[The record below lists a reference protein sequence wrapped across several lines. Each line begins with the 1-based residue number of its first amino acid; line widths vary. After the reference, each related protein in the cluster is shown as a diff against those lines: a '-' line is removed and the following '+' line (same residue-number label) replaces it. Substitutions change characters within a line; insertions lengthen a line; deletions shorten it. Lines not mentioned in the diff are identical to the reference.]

1 LEPVKHK
8 PRIVLP
14 GDVPSPLNPP
24 KGCRF
29 HPRCPLAKDVC
40 KTVVPQPI
48 TVDGHMVR
56 CHVVEE
62 LRESTGD
69 DVAKL
74 SDLVADMLPGSRR
87 LRAAQGAK

>member
-1 LEPVKHK
+1 VKK
-8 PRIVLP
+8 KSRIVLP

-40 KTVVPQPI
+40 RTVAPKVLDFGSH
-48 TVDGHMVR
+48 TVR

-62 LRESTGD
+62 HMATHGADAERISDEIARAIAATP
-69 DVAKL
+69 VA
-74 SDLVADMLPGSRR
+74 SVI
-87 LRAAQGAK
+87 